1 MVYKDLHILGQ
12 DVFLGGKHSMV
23 LILQEKRSLQPRHA
37 IVGPSGAVLDVVL
50 WERGRRRS

>member
-1 MVYKDLHILGQ
+1 
-12 DVFLGGKHSMV
+12 MV